1 MNRKRLS
8 GLFVSAAVVLG
19 ICTPISM
26 SVANAATDTAFVVN
40 EADLRFILT
49 QIQISEAHAAQ
60 ETGTCVGPVL
70 TVTDC
75 VIPATTPLVPTADPN
90 AVPAVTDIPSPDLPW
105 GLRQIDGRN
114 NTLLTAQG
122 SDAFSTWNGVE
133 YLPETSTALPIG
145 KSAMGS
151 SGQPFTRM
159 TAPLWRDVK
168 ACAPDFVTCP
178 TTVKYSDR
186 TQAVLNDA
194 QIRLISNLISDQ
206 SASNPAA
213 VIAAGPGASPT
224 IGATGDGSYIIPN
237 VAPAGGVFAPYNGL
251 FALFGQFFDHGLDL
265 VGKQKSNFVVM
276 PLAQDDPLYVPGGRT
291 NFMLLNRTDTTP
303 ASDAGVNSTTPWIDQ
318 NQTYG
323 SHPSKNVFMR
333 DYVCATSATATVAG
347 PCSVGVSAPEST
359 GELLHSAIA
368 HNIANWSEVKANAV
382 QKLGIE
388 LTDYDVTDVPL
399 LVTDEFG
406 RFIKGPNG
414 FPMIVLK
421 DGSLKEGNPA
431 NPVKTADFTQVAGAV
446 DLVQRTGHSFLD
458 DIAHGA
464 APKYV
469 FLNGAWTPQHNVA
482 SLNKHFITGDGR
494 GNENIGLTAIHT
506 VFHAEHNRLVNDIIS
521 IVNSSTDADF
531 SAQWHVGGVLANRF
545 NGEYLMQ
552 AAIFINQME
561 YQHLVFE
568 EFARR
573 IQPGIP
579 VFGGYDYTT
588 NSEITAEFAHAV
600 YRFGH
605 SQLNPTVDRV
615 DLAGQDQ
622 SLKLLDA
629 FLNPSAFNTLG
640 ANQVDGA
647 AAAGAIIQGMTK
659 QVGNEID
666 EFVTDTL
673 RNNLLGLPLDLASL
687 NIARGRDSGMQ
698 SLNGIRREFYNSQT
712 PGVGGNESLKPYS
725 SWMDFSFKIQHPA
738 SIINLIA
745 AYGLDPSIVNAA
757 TMAAKR
763 DAALKIWTGNSG
775 LPTGAEKNAFD
786 ANRNNFLFSTGA
798 WANSADGSS
807 NTGLE
812 QIDLWV
818 GGLAEARPVQAVA
831 GGMLG
836 TTFDHIFSEQMRVL
850 QDGDR
855 LYYLARTAGM
865 NLGLQLEVNSLS
877 QMMMRNTTAAN
888 LPALTFDTPTATF
901 DMTQAASNFVEILVD
916 PVGTWLYNGIKNVIF
931 GGTSGDDRMSS
942 GSGNDTMHG
951 FAGNDWMSAGGG
963 NDHIYGGSGN
973 DIMIDSSGSNV
984 FNGDDGDDYMQGGL
998 NGLNVFNCG
1007 RGNDMVVASVGGV
1020 AVNCGPG
1027 NDLAIGGAGGDAVNG
1042 DDGDDFIMGSAGN
1055 DVLLGDSLGLING
1068 IQYAFDGRD
1077 AIFGGSGDDSIGG
1090 GGFMDIIH
1098 DRVGANAID
1107 GGFGYDWHT
1116 YYDKGVTTGVFSDL
1130 SLLVPPIGNIFAGAL
1145 DTHVQIEGLS
1155 GGAGNDQ
1162 LFGDTRVDLLVPPAV
1177 AIPVG
1182 AVAGSDE
1189 LLATDVE
1196 LIRNLN
1202 RVLAYAGGVVGDSLS
1217 ARGTG
1222 VNQGNMIL
1230 GGPGSDQIQ
1239 GWDGNDVIHG
1249 DAFLE
1254 VAYSVPFAGCSTGNT
1269 GRLDPFDNT
1278 RVIATDLT
1286 WIASAVREGRL
1297 NIADVLIRRMI
1308 DLGAQKDDGA
1318 AVNSVDTAVF
1328 DGFLDTTTANGSINR
1343 PFVRN
1348 PITGDY
1354 VMTGTEFVITVRASD
1369 KAVIVDDVSRGDEGR
1384 DILIGIE
1391 KLTFNGNGGTAG
1403 GLTSPAATPTT
1414 IDLRTANGL
1423 PANFAQS
1430 GELVHEV
1437 LANVACTGT
1446 ATPVVSGGTVAIPT
1460 LPTVTVAPTVAVTA
1474 SISNN
1479 NPSVGDAIIGSVTFS
1494 GTPTPLVSYQ
1504 WLSCAAS
1511 GASSSTLPSGC
1522 VAISGATTTTYP
1534 VTISQLG
1541 KFIRFSAIATNSAGT
1556 VSSYSAS
1563 SSNAVSL
1570 AVPGQPDLATSSD
1583 LGISATDNIT
1593 YFTTPLISITGVA
1606 TGATVTVTAAKSG
1619 SVSVTCSFVAAGP
1632 IGECALGTLALGQWA
1647 ITATQTSGI
1656 TTTLASSSLLVTIE
1670 AAPVLGIPGLPDLIA
1685 ASDLGVSSTDNIT
1698 TDTKPTISVAGV
1710 ATGATVSITAAKTGS
1725 PSVVCTF
1732 VSTSASGECTLGA
1745 LALGQWS
1752 ITATQTSAGTTTL
1765 ASSALVITIEAVP
1778 APAPAPAGGSGG
1790 GGGADPA
1797 PAAVVTT
1804 TPTTIAP
1811 AAPIALPGRNTAVTS
1826 KKSMSLFFGLASS
1839 ALSTK
1844 EKLNLDK
1851 LIADLKVG
1859 SSVSITGY
1867 TSGTQTSSLVLADTR
1882 AKNVAKYL
1890 KSKGVTSTI
1899 QKSNGGVV
1907 GGSAATSRRVVIEWQ
1922 VTK

>member
-70 TVTDC
+70 TVADC
-75 VIPATTPLVPTADPN
+75 VLPATTPLVPTADPN

-122 SDAFSTWNGVE
+122 SDAFSSWNGVE
-133 YLPETSTALPIG
+133 YLPGTDALPIG

-159 TAPLWRDVK
+159 TAPLWRDVNS
-168 ACAPDFVTCP
+168 CPDFVTCTP
-178 TTVKYSDR
+178 SNYVDRSKTVLS
-186 TQAVLNDA
+186 DA
-194 QIRLISNLISDQ
+194 QIRIISNLVSDQ
-206 SASNPAA
+206 SANNPAA

-224 IGATGDGSYIIPN
+224 IGAVGDGSYIIPN

-265 VGKQKSNFVVM
+265 VGKQKSNFVLM
-276 PLAQDDPLYVPGGRT
+276 PLSQDDPLYVPGGRT
-291 NFMLLNRTDTTP
+291 NFMLLNRTDLSNSP
-303 ASDAGVNSTTPWIDQ
+303 AGVNSTTPWIDQ

-333 DYVCATSATATVAG
+333 DYACATNAASSVAG
-347 PCSVGVSAPEST
+347 PCVSGVSTPVST
-359 GELLHSAIA
+359 GELLNSAIA
-368 HNIANWSEVKANAV
+368 HNIANWAEVKANAV
-382 QKLGIE
+382 EKLGIE

-399 LVTDEFG
+399 VVTDEFG

-414 FPMIVLK
+414 FPMVVLK

-469 FLNGAWTPQHNVA
+469 FLNGVWTAQHDVA

-506 VFHAEHNRLVNDIIS
+506 VFHAEHNRLVNDIMS
-521 IVNSSTDADF
+521 IVSSSTDADF
-531 SAQWHVGGVLANRF
+531 RAQWHVGGSIANRF

-605 SQLNPTVDRV
+605 SQLNPTVDRI
-615 DLAGQDQ
+615 DSAGNNQ

-629 FLNPSAFNTLG
+629 FLNPAAFNTLG
-640 ANQVDGA
+640 GAQVDGA
-647 AAAGAIIQGMTK
+647 EAAGSIIQGMTK

-712 PGVGGNESLKPYS
+712 AGVGGNVSLKPYS
-725 SWMDFSFKIQHPA
+725 SWMDFSFNIQHPA

-745 AYGLDPSIVNAA
+745 AYGLDPSIVNATTVA
-757 TMAAKR
+757 TKR
-763 DAALKIWTGNSG
+763 DAALKLWTGNSG
-775 LPTGAEKNAFD
+775 LPAGAAKNAFD
-786 ANRNNFLFSTGA
+786 ANRNNFLFSTGS
-798 WANSADGSS
+798 WANNADGSS

-836 TTFDHIFSEQMRVL
+836 STFDHIFSEQMRVL

-901 DMTQAASNFVEILVD
+901 DMTKAASNFIEILVD

-931 GGTSGDDRMSS
+931 GGTSSDDRMSS

-951 FAGNDWMSAGGG
+951 FAGNDWLSAGGG
-963 NDHIYGGSGN
+963 NDHLYGGSGN
-973 DIMIDSSGSNV
+973 DIMLDTSGNNV

-1042 DDGDDFIMGSAGN
+1042 DDGDDYIMGSAGN

-1098 DRVGANAID
+1098 DRVGANGID

-1162 LFGDTRVDLLVPPAV
+1162 LFGDTRTDLLVPPAV

-1202 RVLAYAGGVVGDSLS
+1202 RVLAYAGGVVGDALS

-1254 VAYSVPFAGCSTGNT
+1254 VAYSVPFAGCATGNT
-1269 GRLDPFDNT
+1269 GRLDPFDNS

-1343 PFVRN
+1343 PFLLNVA
-1348 PITGDY
+1348 TGDY
-1354 VMTGTEFVITVRASD
+1354 VMTGSEFVITVRASD

-1403 GLTSPAATPTT
+1403 GLTSPAGVPTT
-1414 IDLRTANGL
+1414 IDLRTAIGL

-1446 ATPVVSGGTVAIPT
+1446 ATPVVSGGTVVIPT
-1460 LPTVTVAPTVAVTA
+1460 LPAVTVAPTVSVAA

-1479 NPSVGDAIIGSVTFS
+1479 TPNAGETVIGSVTFS
-1494 GTPTPLVSYQ
+1494 GTPAPLVAYQ
-1504 WLSCAAS
+1504 WLSCSAS
-1511 GASSSTLPSGC
+1511 GPSGSTLPAGC
-1522 VAISGATTTTYP
+1522 VAISGATTTTYLA
-1534 VTISQLG
+1534 TIAQLG
-1541 KFIRFSAIATNSAGT
+1541 KFIRFSATATNSAGT
-1556 VSSYSAS
+1556 ISSFSAS
-1563 SSNAVSL
+1563 SSNAVAL
-1570 AVPGQPDLATSSD
+1570 AVPGQPDLAASSD
-1583 LGISATDNIT
+1583 LGVSATDNIT
-1593 YFTTPLISITGVA
+1593 YFATPLISVSGVA

-1619 SVSVTCSFVAAGP
+1619 SVSVTCSFVAA
-1632 IGECALGTLALGQWA
+1632 
-1647 ITATQTSGI
+1647 
-1656 TTTLASSSLLVTIE
+1656 SSV
-1670 AAPVLGIPGLPDLIA
+1670 
-1685 ASDLGVSSTDNIT
+1685 
-1698 TDTKPTISVAGV
+1698 
-1710 ATGATVSITAAKTGS
+1710 
-1725 PSVVCTF
+1725 
-1732 VSTSASGECTLGA
+1732 GECTLGT

-1752 ITATQTSAGTTTL
+1752 ITAIQASGGSTTL
-1765 ASSALVITIEAVP
+1765 ASSAVVITIEAAPIPEAPAAGGGATP
-1778 APAPAPAGGSGG
+1778 APAS
-1790 GGGADPA
+1790 
-1797 PAAVVTT
+1797 VS
-1804 TPTTIAP
+1804 TPEASPTTTIAP
-1811 AAPIALPGRNTAVTS
+1811 ASPIVLPGRNTAIKS
-1826 KKSMSLFFGLASS
+1826 KNNSTFFFANASS
-1839 ALSTK
+1839 TLSAQAK
-1844 EKLNLDK
+1844 KNLDK
-1851 LIADLKVG
+1851 LVAELKSG
-1859 SSVSITGY
+1859 SSVSITGF
-1867 TSGTQTSSLVLADTR
+1867 TSGTQASSLALADSR

-1890 KSKGVTSTI
+1890 KAKGVNSTI
-1899 QKSNGGVV
+1899 QKSTGGVL
-1907 GGSAATSRRVVIEWQ
+1907 GGSVASSRRVVIEWQ